1 MSSAIKPLVVKL
13 SDEDVI
19 RDLKHEAQIA
29 DRSMAGQI
37 EHWVKLGKAVEAALG
52 SSEIRAVKENA
63 RAFSRGTTVEGVKE
77 KILSSLNQLI
87 LSPDRTSV
95 KARIMAAGV
104 PVYQSDPANPGR
116 VIQIN
121 PEGNRVSGHIKDGSF
136 VPAETRRR
144 KAS

>member
-19 RDLKHEAQIA
+19 RDLKQEARIA

-37 EHWVKLGKAVEAALG
+37 GHWVKLGKAVEAALV
-52 SSEIRAVKENA
+52 SSEIRAVKENS
-63 RAFSRGTTVEGVKE
+63 RVLSRGTAGDGMLE
-77 KILSSLNQLI
+77 KILSSLNRLI
-87 LSPDRTSV
+87 ISPDRTSV
-95 KARIMAAGV
+95 KAGIMAAGV

-116 VIQIN
+116 IIRIN
-121 PEGNRVSGHIKDGSF
+121 PDRSRVSGNIRNGSF

>member
-1 MSSAIKPLVVKL
+1 MSSDIKPLVVKL
-13 SDEDVI
+13 SDKDVI
-19 RDLKHEAQIA
+19 RDLKHEARIA

-52 SSEIRAVKENA
+52 SSEIRAVKENS
-63 RAFSRGTTVEGVKE
+63 RAFSQGTTGKGMLE

-87 LSPDRTSV
+87 ISPDRTSV
-95 KARIMAAGV
+95 KAGIMAAGV
-104 PVYQSDPANPGR
+104 PVYQSDPARSGR
-116 VIQIN
+116 IIKIN
-121 PEGNRVSGHIKDGSF
+121 PDGSRVSGNIRNGSF